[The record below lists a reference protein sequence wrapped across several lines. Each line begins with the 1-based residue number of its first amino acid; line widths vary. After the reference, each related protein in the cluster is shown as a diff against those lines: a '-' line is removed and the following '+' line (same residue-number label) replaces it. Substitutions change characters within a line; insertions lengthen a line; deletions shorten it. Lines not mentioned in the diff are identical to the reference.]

1 MIKNILSLDS
11 KHKVLEYLDNFSK
24 TKLPMYGK
32 MRNFDLEDKSKNN
45 VSYLSPLIAR
55 GIIKEQEIVTYV
67 LEKHKFRDI
76 EKFVYE
82 VFWRSYWRG
91 FLESHPKIYSDYK
104 KELDNLVENIASE
117 HYTNAIS
124 GNTGIECF
132 DFWAQELTSSGYLH
146 NHVRMWF
153 ASIWIFTLKI
163 PWQLGA
169 DFFIKNLLDADLA
182 SNTLS
187 WRWVAGL
194 HTKGKH
200 YIAFPEN
207 IKKYTQNKFYPV
219 GNLNINPSPIME
231 GIDYSVEPFS
241 FTKLKT
247 TEQLSCLFI
256 HENDLSFDMR
266 SNFDFI
272 IIQGSIH
279 PKNQRSLVLNN
290 YISSCLDNVFANTQK
305 KYSGKTFSL
314 DWNDS
319 KSLNRFLDNNN
330 IQNIFSAYPF
340 ISDLKSQID
349 TFFKTINID
358 LVYYNNNWDINVWP
372 HCSKGFFKL
381 KKEIPNLVM
390 NFSDSTIEL

>member
-11 KHKVLEYLDNFSK
+11 KHKVLEYLDYFSK

-45 VSYLSPLIAR
+45 VSYLSPLIVR
-55 GIIKEQEIVTYV
+55 RIITEQEIIKYV
-67 LEKHKFRDI
+67 LERHKFKEI
-76 EKFVYE
+76 EKFIHEVY
-82 VFWRSYWRG
+82 WRSYWRG
-91 FLESHPKIYSDYK
+91 FLESRPKIYSDYK
-104 KELDNLVENIASE
+104 IELDNLVESNALE
-117 HYTNAIS
+117 HYSNAVN

-132 DFWAQELTSSGYLH
+132 DFWVQELTSSGYLH

-169 DFFIKNLLDADLA
+169 DFFIRNLLDGDFA

-219 GNLNINPSPIME
+219 ENLNINPSPIVE
-231 GIDYSVEPFS
+231 ESHYDIEPFS

-247 TEQLSCLFI
+247 EKQLSCLLV
-256 HENDLSFDMR
+256 HENDLSFDIQ

-279 PKNQRSLVLNN
+279 PKNQRSLVVND
-290 YISSCLDNVFANTQK
+290 YISSCLDNTFANAQK
-305 KYSGKTFSL
+305 KYSGKIFSF

-319 KSLNRFLDNNN
+319 NRLNQFLDNNN
-330 IQNIFSAYPF
+330 IKKIFSAYPL

-349 TFFKTINID
+349 TFFKTIDIK
-358 LVYYNNNWDINVWP
+358 LVYYNNSWDINVWP

-381 KKEIPNLVM
+381 KKEIPNLIM
-390 NFSDSTIEL
+390 NYSNPTKEL